1 MSTAD
6 LYPRLKA
13 LKLFGMAARCDE
25 LLHQPG
31 RHPPPP
37 DVWLT
42 RMIEAEEAER
52 KSRSIRYQMGIA
64 KFPLARELDEF
75 DFDAAGVDRTTV
87 EPLYQGRFIEQTHN
101 LLFVGGT
108 GTGKT
113 HLAIAI
119 GRHAVRQG
127 KRVRFFSVV
136 DLVNLLEQEKAV
148 GKAGQ
153 IANRL
158 VNVDAVIL
166 DELGYLPFAQSG
178 GALLFHLISKL
189 YERTSLILTTN
200 LDFGEWV
207 QVFRDKKMTAAML
220 DRITHHCEIVETGND
235 SYRFKQRLKSSI

>member
-1 MSTAD
+1 
-6 LYPRLKA
+6 
-13 LKLFGMAARCDE
+13 
-25 LLHQPG
+25 
-31 RHPPPP
+31 
-37 DVWLT
+37 
-42 RMIEAEEAER
+42 MIEAEEAER

-64 KFPLARELDEF
+64 KFPMARDLDGFSF
-75 DFDAAGVDRTTV
+75 DEAAIDQIDIDRLNQG
-87 EPLYQGRFIEQTHN
+87 PLMDQAHN

-136 DLVNLLEQEKAV
+136 DLVNLLEQEKAL
-148 GKAGQ
+148 GRSGQ
-153 IANRL
+153 LTNRL
-158 VNVDAVIL
+158 LNVDAVIL
-166 DELGYLPFAQSG
+166 DELGYLPFAASG

-207 QVFRDKKMTAAML
+207 QVFGDEKMTTAML
-220 DRITHHCEIVETGND
+220 DRITHHCEIIETGNE
-235 SYRFKQRLKSSI
+235 SYRFKKRLQNR

>member
-1 MSTAD
+1 MHSAEIHT
-6 LYPRLKA
+6 RLKA
-13 LKLFGMAARCDE
+13 LKLFGMAAPCDE
-25 LLHQPG
+25 LLHQPS
-31 RHPPPP
+31 RHTPPPE
-37 DVWLT
+37 VWLE

-64 KFPLARELDEF
+64 KFPLARDLDGFSF
-75 DFDAAGVDRTTV
+75 DDAPLEQSDIDR
-87 EPLYQGRFIEQTHN
+87 LHQGPFLEQAHN

-136 DLVNLLEQEKAV
+136 DLVNLLEQEKTT
-148 GKAGQ
+148 GRSGQ
-153 IANRL
+153 LTNRL
-158 VNVDAVIL
+158 LNVDAVIL
-166 DELGYLPFAQSG
+166 DELGYLPFAASG

-207 QVFRDKKMTAAML
+207 QVFGDEKMTTAML
-220 DRITHHCEIVETGND
+220 DRITHHCEIIETGNE
-235 SYRFKQRLKSSI
+235 SYRFKKRLQNR